1 MSKASNFK
9 KALLAEIA
17 TEMKFVEK
25 LIAQDSP
32 NEAAESAR
40 TRGSRPAERQNER
53 ETPDSQLAPVL
64 RPDCVAGS
72 EHVYIVYSYDAESIH
87 MECSEC
93 RDVWHVNV
101 R

>member
-1 MSKASNFK
+1 MNYIASIILLFIA
-9 KALLAEIA
+9 ALIVSFIFGYMAGYDSQKSSDPLAKE
-17 TEMKFVEK
+17 E
-25 LIAQDSP
+25 DY
-32 NEAAESAR
+32 
-40 TRGSRPAERQNER
+40 ER
-53 ETPDSQLAPVL
+53 ETKGSQPAPVL
-64 RPDCVAGS
+64 RPDCVAGT